1 MGRALLLVGRPG
13 IGKTT
18 VIQKVLEILSERAG
32 GFYTEEIRGRRGRAG
47 FRLVTLD
54 GQSAVMAHVKFRRTG
69 IPRVSRYGVDVGAID
84 GIGVAAI
91 HGAMQAKQVIIVD
104 EIGKMEL
111 YCERFKDVVM
121 RAIARPHVVVA
132 TVMSRSHAWVDA
144 LKDRPE
150 VTVWQVTVL
159 NRDSLAQQV
168 VQWVDQPSKAAN
180 GVSAKV

>member
-1 MGRALLLVGRPG
+1 VGRALLLVGRPG

-18 VIQKVLEILSERAG
+18 VIQKVVEILGERAG
-32 GFYTEEIRGRRGRAG
+32 GFYTEEIRSPRGRAG

-69 IPRVSRYGVDVGAID
+69 VPRVSRYGVDVGAIN
-84 GIGVAAI
+84 GIAVAAI
-91 HGAMQAKQVIIVD
+91 HGAMQAKQVIVVD

-111 YCERFKDVVM
+111 YCERFKDVVL
-121 RAIARPHVVVA
+121 RAIAGPHVVVA
-132 TVMSRSHAWVDA
+132 TVLSRSHAWVDT

-150 VTVWQVTVL
+150 VTVWQMTAL

-168 VQWVDQPSKAAN
+168 VEWVDQPSKAEN
-180 GVSAKV
+180 SIGAKV